1 VCIAYTAFVCIA
13 YTAFV
18 CIAYIACV
26 CILHVC
32 VYMKIILMCVYCN
45 VCIAYIAYMCIHEN
59 HIMSRH
65 GGEKEDQGGD
75 KNSKRRKSGWT
86 EPLGH
91 TSTHTHTNRERER
104 EREFGTGLWRVIID
118 AQKETREHRCLKS
131 SGGKMRD
138 RQHDGLRAWFVIVDC
153 QLSRLLL
160 EQIPFH

>member
-1 VCIAYTAFVCIA
+1 MCVC
-13 YTAFV
+13 
-18 CIAYIACV
+18 IACV
-26 CILHVC
+26 CVLHVC

-45 VCIAYIAYMCIHEN
+45 VCIAYIACVCIHEN

-65 GGEKEDQGGD
+65 GGEKEDQGGN

-104 EREFGTGLWRVIID
+104 GQDTVRVITD
-118 AQKETREHRCLKS
+118 AQKETREHRCLRS
-131 SGGKMRD
+131 SGSKMRD
-138 RQHDGLRAWFVIVDC
+138 RQHDRLRAWFVIVDC